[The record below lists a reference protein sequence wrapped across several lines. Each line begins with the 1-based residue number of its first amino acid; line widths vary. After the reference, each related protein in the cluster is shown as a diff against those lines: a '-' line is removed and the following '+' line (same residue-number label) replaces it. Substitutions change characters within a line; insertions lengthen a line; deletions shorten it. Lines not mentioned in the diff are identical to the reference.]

1 MRLVLGL
8 VSILGLWISPSTSRP
23 GTDND
28 LFVEVSYPAENFN
41 SLRAASY
48 KASLSDPVSKICDI
62 FNCANN
68 VTDAVC
74 CEASSLDAW
83 HKKMRLRVSTRTAA
97 SFSRKKQLVSAK
109 NKASPATL
117 AALMINVTM
126 LKPAA

>member
-74 CEASSLDAW
+74 CNANFRCMAQKDEASC
-83 HKKMRLRVSTRTAA
+83 VY
-97 SFSRKKQLVSAK
+97 K
-109 NKASPATL
+109 NGSIIQQKEATGFCKEQGKSCYTCCFDDKCNN
-117 AALMINVTM
+117 AQACS
-126 LKPAA
+126 